1 MSRIGTT
8 GKRRSEMT
16 RTAILYIAVSVSLF
30 IGGTAYAKTTSD
42 SGDPQTLLKRST
54 PRYKTPYARLEHS
67 RTTDGA
73 KEMTFEVLRMLST
86 GMTKAEVVSRA
97 GHPQHTFQRG
107 RSSTWVYS
115 TTDHWIVELAFG
127 GGRVSAINW
136 TRP

>member
-1 MSRIGTT
+1 
-8 GKRRSEMT
+8 MT
-16 RTAILYIAVSVSLF
+16 RMAILCMAVSVSLV
-30 IGGTAYAKTTSD
+30 IGGRAYAETKSD
-42 SGDPQTLLKRST
+42 SGEHKTLHKRST
-54 PRYKTPYARLEHS
+54 PRYKTPYARLEHP
-67 RTTDGA
+67 RTKGGA

-97 GHPQHTFQRG
+97 GPPQHTFQRG

-127 GGRVSAINW
+127 GGRVSLVNW

>member
-1 MSRIGTT
+1 
-8 GKRRSEMT
+8 MT
-16 RTAILYIAVSVSLF
+16 RIAILSMAVSISLF
-30 IGGTAYAKTTSD
+30 IGVTGYAETKSDTAEPKT
-42 SGDPQTLLKRST
+42 LHKRSS
-54 PRYKTPYARLEHS
+54 YKTPYARPEHP
-67 RTTDGA
+67 RTKGGA

-97 GHPQHTFQRG
+97 GPPQHTFQRG

-127 GGRVSAINW
+127 GGRVSLVNW

>member
-1 MSRIGTT
+1 
-8 GKRRSEMT
+8 MT
-16 RTAILYIAVSVSLF
+16 RMAILCMGVSVLFF
-30 IGGTAYAKTTSD
+30 IGGTAYAETKSD
-42 SGDPQTLLKRST
+42 SGEPPTLQKRSSH
-54 PRYKTPYARLEHS
+54 RYKTPHARLEHP
-67 RTTDGA
+67 RTTGGT
-73 KEMTFEVLRMLST
+73 KEMSFEVLRMLST

-97 GHPQHTFQRG
+97 GPPQHTFQRG